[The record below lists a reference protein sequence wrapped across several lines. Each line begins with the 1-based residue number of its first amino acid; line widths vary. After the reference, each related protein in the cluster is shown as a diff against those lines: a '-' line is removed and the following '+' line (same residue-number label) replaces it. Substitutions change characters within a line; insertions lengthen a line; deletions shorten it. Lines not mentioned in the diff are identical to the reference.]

1 MVESILLLLSV
12 ATLSIVSMDLAL
24 ACIYRRRAVSHHTW
38 TSFFIVFMATA
49 LGLVSVEILSSWSAL
64 MFSGTPRR
72 VLFIIFDGLKK
83 ADGTFMMV
91 FVPIFSAWVVG
102 YPLSVKKQVF
112 FFLSA
117 LSYLILGVLYILFPQ
132 MKIFDQ
138 IAYLMVILNL
148 LFVNIV
154 IAKNRRVVE
163 NRGIRL
169 VTKSILLTATPLLTV
184 SLVGIFVPFAREL
197 MIILCILAIG
207 IVILIFLF
215 IALSRKDQS
224 SAMHLKKEPTLDDL
238 KQYGITG
245 REFDVILLIRE
256 GMTAKEIA
264 SRLTISVNTVNNH
277 IANIFSKTGVR
288 SRIDLLNL
296 IQDIW

>member
-1 MVESILLLLSV
+1 MVESVILLLSV

-24 ACIYRRRAVSHHTW
+24 ACIYRRRAINHHTW
-38 TSFFIVFMATA
+38 TSFFIVFLATA
-49 LGLVSVEILSSWSAL
+49 LGLVSIEILSSWSAL
-64 MFSGTPRR
+64 IFSGTPAR
-72 VLFIIFDGLKK
+72 VLFIVFEALKK
-83 ADGTFMMV
+83 ADGAFMMV
-91 FVPIFSAWVVG
+91 FVPIFSSWVVG
-102 YPLSVKKQVF
+102 YPLSVRRQFLF
-112 FFLSA
+112 FVASFC
-117 LSYLILGVLYILFPQ
+117 YLVLGILFVIFPDV
-132 MKIFDQ
+132 ILFDQ
-138 IAYLMVILNL
+138 IAYAMVILDL
-148 LFVNIV
+148 LFVNLV
-154 IAKNRRVVE
+154 IASNRKNIE

-169 VTKSILLTATPLLTV
+169 VTKSILITATPVLTI
-184 SLVGIFVPFAREL
+184 SLVGIVVPFARQL
-197 MIILCILAIG
+197 MIILCILSIG

-215 IALSRKDQS
+215 ISLSRKDQNA
-224 SAMHLKKEPTLDDL
+224 AMHLKKEPTLDDL

-264 SRLTISVNTVNNH
+264 DRLTISVNTVNNH

>member
-1 MVESILLLLSV
+1 MVESVLLLLSV

-24 ACIYRRRAVSHHTW
+24 ACIYRRRAIAHHTW
-38 TSFFIVFMATA
+38 TSFFIVFLATA

-64 MFSGTPRR
+64 IFRGTPAR
-72 VLFIIFDGLKK
+72 VLFIIFDALKK
-83 ADGTFMMV
+83 ADGTFLMV
-91 FVPIFSAWVVG
+91 FVPVFSSWVVG
-102 YPLSVKKQVF
+102 YPLSVKRQAF
-112 FFLSA
+112 FFLAA
-117 LSYLILGVLYILFPQ
+117 LAYLVLGVLYMIFPS
-132 MKIFDQ
+132 MRIFDQ
-138 IAYLMVILNL
+138 IAYLMVILDL
-148 LFVNIV
+148 IFVNVV
-154 IAKNRRVVE
+154 IARNRKAIE

-169 VTKSILLTATPLLTV
+169 VTKSILITATPLLTI
-184 SLVGIFVPFAREL
+184 SLVGIVVPFARQL

-215 IALSRKDQS
+215 IALSRKDQNS
-224 SAMHLKKEPTLDDL
+224 VMHLKKEPTLDDL

-264 SRLTISVNTVNNH
+264 SHLTISVNTVNNH